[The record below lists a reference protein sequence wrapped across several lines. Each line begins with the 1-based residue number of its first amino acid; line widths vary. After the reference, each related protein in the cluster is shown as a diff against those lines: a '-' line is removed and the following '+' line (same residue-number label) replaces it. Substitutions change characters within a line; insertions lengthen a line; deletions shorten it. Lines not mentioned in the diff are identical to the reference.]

1 MTGMIERVARAIC
14 GTDPWETHVDD
25 ARAAIWAMREPTDE
39 MTNLGVNLAMRISLS
54 EGYRWP
60 DYIADLYRTMTDA
73 ALRPTDP

>member
-1 MTGMIERVARAIC
+1 MTDMIERVAWAIC
-14 GTDPWETHVDD
+14 GTDPWGTHVDD
-25 ARAAIWAMREPTDE
+25 ARAAVEAMREPTE
-39 MTNLGVNLAMRISLS
+39 AMTKAGVAFAMRISLS